1 MMNRIKDEN
10 HYVIMGWMTSKLKLK
25 GLSKDVFA
33 IIYGFSQTESQICT
47 ASEEYIAEFVGA
59 SERSVRRA
67 IISLLEQGYII
78 KHKRL
83 GKRNTY
89 RALSKEELFALSDS
103 DDGSASPDK
112 MSAEED
118 ATPDKMSAEK
128 KTTPDKMSADIGQN
142 VRCTPDKM
150 SDNNID
156 YIINISSSSSCDVED
171 KIYKLYEN
179 ISGHMTTPQIASD
192 IQDFLRDG
200 IEAKLICEVLREA
213 SRRNVKPNCIWA
225 YVRRTLLMNER
236 KGIIS
241 LAKYRDKE
249 LLSSQNR
256 AAPPQQSSSTP
267 GIDETRKILA
277 ELSAMEG

>member
-25 GLSKDVFA
+25 GLNKDVFA

-47 ASEEYIAEFVGA
+47 ASEEYIAEFAGT

-67 IISLLEQGYII
+67 IKELLEQGYIV
-78 KHKRL
+78 KGKRL
-83 GKRNTY
+83 GKYNTY
-89 RALSKEELFALSDS
+89 RALSKEELFAISDGNGSSATQDNLSAEENTS
-103 DDGSASPDK
+103 QDK
-112 MSAEED
+112 MSAEKK
-118 ATPDKMSAEK
+118 ATPDKMSAV
-128 KTTPDKMSADIGQN
+128 TGQN

-150 SDNNID
+150 SANNID
-156 YIINISSSSSCDVED
+156 YIINISSSSTCDVED
-171 KIYKLYEN
+171 KIYKLYES

-192 IQDFLRDG
+192 IQDFLRGG

-213 SRRNVKPNCIWA
+213 SRRNVAPNCIWV

-236 KGIIS
+236 EGIIS
-241 LAKYRDKE
+241 LAAYRDKA
-249 LLSSQNR
+249 LRQSQDR
-256 AAPPQQSSSTP
+256 AAPPQSSATP
-267 GIDETRKILA
+267 DAYETKKILA

>member
-25 GLSKDVFA
+25 GLIKDVFA

-47 ASEEYIAEFVGA
+47 ASEEYIAEFAGA

-89 RALSKEELFALSDS
+89 RALSKEELFALSES

-118 ATPDKMSAEK
+118 TA
-128 KTTPDKMSADIGQN
+128 PDKMSADTGQN

-150 SDNNID
+150 SANNID
-156 YIINISSSSSCDVED
+156 YIINISSSSSCDSED
-171 KIYKLYEN
+171 KIYKLYES

-192 IQDFLRDG
+192 IQDFLRGG

-213 SRRNVKPNCIWA
+213 SRRNVKPNCIWTYA
-225 YVRRTLLMNER
+225 RRTLLMNER
-236 KGIIS
+236 EGIIS
-241 LAKYRDKE
+241 LAAYRDKA
-249 LLSSQNR
+249 LRPTQNR
-256 AAPPQQSSSTP
+256 AAPPQQSSATP
-267 GIDETRKILA
+267 GTYETKKILA

>member
-25 GLSKDVFA
+25 GLIKDVFA

-47 ASEEYIAEFVGA
+47 ASEEYIAEFAGA

-67 IISLLEQGYII
+67 IISLLKQGYII

-89 RALSKEELFALSDS
+89 RALSKEELFALSES

-112 MSAEED
+112 MSGEED
-118 ATPDKMSAEK
+118 TAPDKMSA
-128 KTTPDKMSADIGQN
+128 
-142 VRCTPDKM
+142 
-150 SDNNID
+150 NNID
-156 YIINISSSSSCDVED
+156 YIINISSSSSCDSED
-171 KIYKLYEN
+171 KIYKLYES

-192 IQDFLRDG
+192 IQDFLRGG

-213 SRRNVKPNCIWA
+213 SRRNVKPNCIWTYA
-225 YVRRTLLMNER
+225 RRTLLMNER
-236 KGIIS
+236 DGIIS
-241 LAKYRDKE
+241 LAAYRDKA
-249 LLSSQNR
+249 LRPTQNR
-256 AAPPQQSSSTP
+256 AAPPQQSSATP
-267 GIDETRKILA
+267 GTYETKKILA